1 MSKSNWNPIHTAPSN
16 TPILVHYRMGRHSCI
31 LNALLISSPDQ
42 QTGLHNLSEG
52 WWEKNSW
59 GRYTYSPL
67 EVTPDL
73 WQPLPE
79 PEPPTWATYHELSEA
94 CIRESEGSDR
104 PKELLL
110 LAAEYEESALCRL
123 DRNLAR
129 TLGATAVSAVALY
142 VKAEQYEKAS
152 QLANA
157 CIEWVELPG
166 FARGYLEAIAAKN
179 FDWDEQSLQ
188 PLIGI

>member
-16 TPILVHYRMGRHSCI
+16 TPILVHYRRDRHSFI
-31 LNALLISSPDQ
+31 INALLIPSADQ
-42 QTGLHNLSEG
+42 EKTDFYYLSDH
-52 WWEKNSW
+52 SW

-79 PEPPTWATYHELSEA
+79 LPTWATYHELSEA
-94 CIRESEGSDR
+94 CIRESEESDR

-110 LAAEYEESALCRL
+110 LAAEYEESALHRL

-129 TLGATAVSAVALY
+129 TLGGTAVSAVSLY
-142 VKAEQYEKAS
+142 IKAEQYEKAS
-152 QLANA
+152 RLATT
-157 CIEWVELPG
+157 CIEWMELPG
-166 FARGYLEAIAAKN
+166 FARGYLGAIAAKN